1 MDLDRFLY
9 LLFGIPCIFMEFY
22 ISKNKY
28 SSSSSKSLSK
38 DRGTFIFIWLFIMCS
53 QGFSAHY
60 VRLGYG
66 SKIIENKSLKYFFWI
81 PLNIILYVMGH
92 LLRQQAIEQLGQWF
106 TTAVRTD
113 KNQEIIDS
121 GWYGIVRHP
130 SYTGALMYFLALAL
144 LLNNWLSLFST
155 MIPICLVF
163 FYRIYIEEHELGK
176 HFGIQYEEYKQ
187 KVPNILIPKVF

>member
-28 SSSSSKSLSK
+28 SSSSKSLSK

-66 SKIIENKSLKYFFWI
+66 SKIIENHLFKFCFWI
-81 PLNIILYVMGH
+81 PFSITLYLTGFFI
-92 LLRQQAIEQLGQWF
+92 RKQSIEQLGKWF
-106 TTAVRTD
+106 TTVIR
-113 KNQEIIDS
+113 IDEHQQLIDF
-121 GWYGIVRHP
+121 GWYGKMRHP
-130 SYTGALMYFLALAL
+130 SYTGVLSYFLALAL

>member
-1 MDLDRFLY
+1 MDYDCLLY
-9 LLFGIPCIFMEFY
+9 YIFGLPCGLLEIY
-22 ISKNKY
+22 ISIKKY
-28 SSSSSKSLSK
+28 SSTPKAPSK
-38 DRGTFIFIWLFIMCS
+38 DRGTLMFIWLIIGCS
-53 QGFSAHY
+53 QIFSAHY

-81 PLNIILYVMGH
+81 PLNIILYLMGH

-144 LLNNWLSLFST
+144 LLNNWLGLIGT
-155 MIPICLVF
+155 MIPISLAF
-163 FYRIYIEEHELGK
+163 LYRIYVEEEELKK
-176 HFGIQYEEYKQ
+176 HFGIKHEKYRQ
-187 KVPNILIPKVF
+187 KVPRILIPYIF